1 VPPPELAVGLGLRP
15 NTSAERILSAI
26 REVLGDNPIACLA
39 TLDRRATEPGVRAA
53 AAHLDTPLRAY
64 TAEELA
70 QVPVPNPSTR
80 TNTLL
85 GTPSVAEAAATLAAN
100 GPLVIPKRTIDG
112 IVITAALY
120 RSRLGVDG
128 PEKC

>member
-1 VPPPELAVGLGLRP
+1 MPPPELAVGLGLRP

-26 REVLGDNPIACLA
+26 REALGDNPIVCLA
-39 TLDRRATEPGVRAA
+39 TLDGRAAEPGVRAV
-53 AAHLDTPLRAY
+53 AAHLDIPLRAY
-64 TAEELA
+64 TAEELSR
-70 QVPVPNPSTR
+70 VPVPNPSTR

-112 IVITAALY
+112 IVIAAALQ
-120 RSRLGVDG
+120 RPAPVSR
-128 PEKC
+128 